1 MGVFGPQEMLIQLFH
16 PDFGLLVGFGGRRRL
31 VRGCCRLGWRP
42 GWKRL
47 LLLECCAW
55 ELDRWVLLVH
65 GVSRDG
71 RRAGPTCCG
80 GARPIR
86 LSATCARMLRCPYRN
101 MLKGKAFNNLVGSY
115 RHNGLL
121 DEPTRR
127 IWSLQ
132 GGCWPGGENWRRL
145 LAQGGHRAWLLPGQR
160 CRYRSPTT
168 LV

>member
-1 MGVFGPQEMLIQLFH
+1 M
-16 PDFGLLVGFGGRRRL
+16 
-31 VRGCCRLGWRP
+31 
-42 GWKRL
+42 
-47 LLLECCAW
+47 
-55 ELDRWVLLVH
+55 
-65 GVSRDG
+65 DG

-86 LSATCARMLRCPYRN
+86 LSATCVRMLRCPYRN

-160 CRYRSPTT
+160 CRHRSPTT
-168 LV
+168 LVQDTVSPNWIWLAPATSNVAETIPKVKVQDPTFEVLEAASSDGYVRARPESR